1 VPIDLMELV
10 RPAQTVLVTQE
21 CQEGILGRDSSLPA
35 LAEVAPQRGIVT
47 NIARLVLAA
56 RCARVPV
63 VHCTVEKRADGMG
76 ANRNA
81 RLFVAAQRAPVR
93 MLRGSPAAAVV
104 REIEVDDS
112 DLVLGRLQGLSPM
125 ATTELDPVLRNM
137 GCTSIVVVGVSLNVA
152 VTNVVFDAVNR
163 GYQVVVPRDAVAGVP
178 ADYAEAVLEHTVSLV
193 ATLTTCDA
201 LVDAW
206 SATA

>member
-1 VPIDLMELV
+1 
-10 RPAQTVLVTQE
+10 
-21 CQEGILGRDSSLPA
+21 
-35 LAEVAPQRGIVT
+35 
-47 NIARLVLAA
+47 
-56 RCARVPV
+56 
-63 VHCTVEKRADGMG
+63 
-76 ANRNA
+76 
-81 RLFVAAQRAPVR
+81 
-93 MLRGSPAAAVV
+93 
-104 REIEVDDS
+104 
-112 DLVLGRLQGLSPM
+112 
-125 ATTELDPVLRNM
+125 
-137 GCTSIVVVGVSLNVA
+137 VSLNVA